1 MIGPQITQDEIYDVV
16 KEVGEG
22 SIDDIADALIG
33 KQRFTREY
41 YVSTAHCYVAVT
53 LVVLHRER
61 RIRICRIERRKQNNR
76 WKARKIWAVSEGGK

>member
-1 MIGPQITQDEIYDVV
+1 MMGPQITRDEIYDAV

-33 KQRFTREY
+33 KQRFTREH
-41 YVSTAHCYVAVT
+41 YVSTAHCYVAAA
-53 LVVLHRER
+53 LVVLHREG
-61 RIRICRIERRKQNNR
+61 RIRICRIERRTQNNR

>member
-1 MIGPQITQDEIYDVV
+1 MRPQITRDEIYDVV

-41 YVSTAHCYVAVT
+41 YVSTAHCDVAAA
-53 LVVLHRER
+53 LVVLHREGW
-61 RIRICRIERRKQNNR
+61 IRICRIERRKQNNR
-76 WKARKIWAVSEGGK
+76 WKARKIWAVSEGGE